1 MVGYALREA
10 KSQFSLKQE
19 GVIFPLL
26 LRCPLK
32 LQHVDD
38 ECPKSVDRLV
48 QGLDVRTWSKKVMAA
63 LGEKK

>member
-1 MVGYALREA
+1 MVGYPLREA

-19 GVIFPLL
+19 GVISPLL

-38 ECPKSVDRLV
+38 ECPKSVD
-48 QGLDVRTWSKKVMAA
+48 
-63 LGEKK
+63 